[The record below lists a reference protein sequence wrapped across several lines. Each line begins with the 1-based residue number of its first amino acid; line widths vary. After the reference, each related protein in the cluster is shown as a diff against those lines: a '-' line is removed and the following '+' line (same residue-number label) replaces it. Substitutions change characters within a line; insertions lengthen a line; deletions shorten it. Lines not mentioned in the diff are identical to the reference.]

1 MELAVLPV
9 VDFEGDDC
17 SCLER
22 ENPEAVRVQ
31 GAAHE
36 EVHLICRVPCF
47 GRGAVRQL
55 ELIVRATL
63 AVGMLLQRGLDL
75 EAQKPFPLVDD

>member
-1 MELAVLPV
+1 MELTVLPV

-17 SCLER
+17 SCLEWQNS
-22 ENPEAVRVQ
+22 EPARVQ
-31 GAAHE
+31 SAAHE
-36 EVHLICRVPCF
+36 EVHLIRCVPCF

-63 AVGMLLQRGLDL
+63 AVGMFLERGFDL

>member
-1 MELAVLPV
+1 MELTVLSV

-17 SCLER
+17 SCLEWQNS
-22 ENPEAVRVQ
+22 EPARVQ
-31 GAAHE
+31 SAAHE
-36 EVHLICRVPCF
+36 EVHLIRCVPCF

-63 AVGMLLQRGLDL
+63 AVGMLLQRGFDL